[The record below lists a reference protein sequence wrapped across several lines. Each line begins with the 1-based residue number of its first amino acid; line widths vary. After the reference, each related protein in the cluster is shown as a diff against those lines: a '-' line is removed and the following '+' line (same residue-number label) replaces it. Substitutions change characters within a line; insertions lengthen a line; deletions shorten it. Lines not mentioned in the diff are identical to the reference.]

1 MARALIGAMGDKGIR
16 LTGKGNLPLR
26 EVKVMIDAGGEDIVM
41 PMARYGAVRS
51 EEQVLAVNL
60 TRLLLELAGY
70 TKKEKGRLLL
80 KKSAATRLAKKGW
93 LTLYRDILSAV
104 LSQFNWAWMDHY
116 EGMDEVQYI
125 GPFCFWRLSE
135 QGSQWL
141 PVQQYLDDMLKA
153 FPRLPLAAYPVSYAS
168 EEEQARWALRFR
180 MIQLYRLLGL
190 IELDPEHARFREEDK
205 QMMRRTVLFEVAFV
219 PAQSDKITQ

>member
-70 TKKEKGRLLL
+70 TTKEKGRLLL
-80 KKSAATRLAKKGW
+80 KESATTRLAKKGW
-93 LTLYRDILSAV
+93 LTLYRDMLSAV